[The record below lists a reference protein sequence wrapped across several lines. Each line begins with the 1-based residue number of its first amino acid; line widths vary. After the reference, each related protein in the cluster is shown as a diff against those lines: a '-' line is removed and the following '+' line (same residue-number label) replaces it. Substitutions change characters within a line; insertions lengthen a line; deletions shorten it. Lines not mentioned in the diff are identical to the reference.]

1 MKLAHNNLGSE
12 TSPYLLQHRDNP
24 VHWQPWSTEVLAAA
38 KAANKPV
45 LLSIG
50 YAACH
55 WCHVMAHESFE
66 DDSIAA
72 LMNELFVNIKLDRE
86 ERPDL
91 DSVYQN
97 ALALLGQQGGWP
109 LTMFLTPDGDPFW
122 GGTYFPKEA
131 RYGRPGFGDVLKS
144 VAEIYAGQ
152 PENIRHNV
160 TQIGQALQ
168 QMNSGATG
176 SVPSLAM
183 IDQCGHGCLQ
193 IMDEQNGGTNGA
205 PKFPQPSLLALL
217 WRTGMR
223 TGADALKRIV
233 RHSLDRM
240 CQGGIYDHVG
250 GGFARYAVDDQWLV
264 PHFEKMLYDNAQLI
278 DLLCDVWRDSGPDG
292 KDGQNP
298 LYATRIAET
307 VDWILRDMRIPG
319 GAFAASLDADSEG
332 VEGKFYVWDEAEID
346 EILGDDAALFKHM
359 YDVSPTG
366 NWEHKNILNRT
377 KSGLELSDP
386 ETEKKLADMRSKLL
400 AVRNKRVW
408 PGWDDKALTDWNAM
422 TIAALAEAAMVFK
435 RAEWLDYAKLAY
447 NFVINSLMTGEK
459 GHGHRRFLHSYR
471 NGKAQHAGML
481 EDYAHMIRA
490 ALRLYECF
498 GEDTYLR
505 EATEWCETVENLFA
519 DAKGGYFQSASDA
532 TDLVVRQKPY
542 MDNAVPAG
550 NAVMAQNLAR
560 LYALTGDT
568 KYRDRAEITIATFA
582 GRMDDQFPNMPGL
595 LLAAEMLQNP
605 VQIVL
610 VAKSRSQVYMEMRRA
625 IFATCLPNR
634 AITIL
639 ADTDALPDLH
649 PAKGKTAIK
658 GRETAYVCQ
667 GPVCS
672 APVTNA
678 EDLAKL
684 LADLPNKAA

>member
-1 MKLAHNNLGSE
+1 MELARNNLGSE
-12 TSPYLLQHRDNP
+12 TSPYLVQHRDNP
-24 VHWQPWSTEVLAAA
+24 VHWQPWSAEILAKA
-38 KAANKPV
+38 KAANKPI
-45 LLSIG
+45 LLSVG

-66 DDSIAA
+66 DEGIAA
-72 LMNELFVNIKLDRE
+72 LMNELFINIKLDRE

-91 DSVYQN
+91 DALYQN

-109 LTMFLTPDGDPFW
+109 LTMFLTPDGEPFW

-144 VAEIYAGQ
+144 VSEIYTQQ
-152 PENIRHNV
+152 PDNIRHNV
-160 TQIGQALQ
+160 AQIGQALIK
-168 QMNSGATG
+168 MNSGATG
-176 SVPSLAM
+176 SMPSLAM

-193 IMDEQNGGTNGA
+193 IMDGENGGTNGA
-205 PKFPQPSLLALL
+205 PKFPQPSLLALI
-217 WRTGMR
+217 WRVGVR
-223 TGADALKRIV
+223 TNDTDLKHIV

-278 DLLCDVWRDSGPDG
+278 DLLCDVWRETG
-292 KDGQNP
+292 NP
-298 LYATRIAET
+298 LYEARISET
-307 VDWILRDMRIPG
+307 IDWILRDMRIPG

-332 VEGKFYVWDEAEID
+332 IEGKFYVWDEAEINA
-346 EILGDDAALFKHM
+346 ILGNDAALFKDI

-377 KSGLELSDP
+377 QSGLGLADRT
-386 ETEKKLADMRSKLL
+386 TEKKLSEIRTKLL
-400 AVRNKRVW
+400 AVRNKRIW

-422 TIAALAEAAMVFK
+422 TITALAEAAMVFK
-435 RAEWLDYAKLAY
+435 RADWLDYAKLAY
-447 NFVINSLMTGEK
+447 NFVINSLMTGESND
-459 GHGHRRFLHSYR
+459 RRFLHSYR

-481 EDYAHMIRA
+481 EDYAHMICA

-498 GEDTYLR
+498 GEDAYLR
-505 EATEWCETVENLFA
+505 EATEWCEAVENLFA
-519 DAKGGYFQSASDA
+519 DTKGGYFQSASD
-532 TDLVVRQKPY
+532 TDDLVVRQKPH

-550 NAVMAQNLAR
+550 NSVMAQNLAR

-568 KYRDRAEITIATFA
+568 KYRDRAEITIAAFA
-582 GRMDDQFPNMPGL
+582 GRLNEQFPNIPGL

-605 VQIVL
+605 LQIVL
-610 VAKSRSQVYMEMRRA
+610 VAKERSQIYLEMRHA
-625 IFATCLPNR
+625 IFAAYLPNR

-649 PAKGKTAIK
+649 PAKGKTAID
-658 GRETAYVCQ
+658 GHETAYVCQ
-667 GPVCS
+667 GLVCS

-678 EDLAKL
+678 PDLAKL
-684 LADLPNKAA
+684 LADLPTSAA

>member
-1 MKLAHNNLGSE
+1 MKLAQNNLGSE

-24 VHWQPWSTEVLAAA
+24 VHWQPWSSEVLAAA

-45 LLSIG
+45 LLSVG

-66 DDSIAA
+66 DDGIAA

-109 LTMFLTPDGDPFW
+109 LTMFLTPDGEPFW

-144 VAEIYAGQ
+144 VAEIYSEQ

-160 TQIGQALQ
+160 TQIGQALLK
-168 QMNSGATG
+168 MNSGATG

-183 IDQCGHGCLQ
+183 IDQCGHGSLQ
-193 IMDEQNGGTNGA
+193 IMDGENGGTNGA

-217 WRTGMR
+217 WRTGVR
-223 TGADALKRIV
+223 TNDAELKRIV

-240 CQGGIYDHVG
+240 CQGGIYDHIG

-278 DLLCDVWRDSGPDG
+278 DLMCDVWRETG
-292 KDGQNP
+292 NR
-298 LYATRIAET
+298 LYETRVAET
-307 VDWILRDMRIPG
+307 IDWILRDMRIPG

-332 VEGKFYVWDEAEID
+332 VEGKFYVWDKDEID
-346 EILGDDAALFKHM
+346 KILGDDAALFKQV

-366 NWEHKNILNRT
+366 NWEHQNILNRT
-377 KSGLELSDP
+377 QSGLGLSDST
-386 ETEKKLADMRSKLL
+386 TEKKLTEMREKLL

-408 PGWDDKALTDWNAM
+408 PGWDDKTLTDWNAM

-435 RAEWLDYAKLAY
+435 RVEWLDYAKLAY
-447 NFVINSLMTGEK
+447 NFVINSLMTGDK
-459 GHGHRRFLHSYR
+459 DDRRFLHSYR
-471 NGKAQHAGML
+471 NGRAQHAGML
-481 EDYAHMIRA
+481 EDYAHMIRT

-498 GEDTYLR
+498 GEDSYLR
-505 EATEWCETVENLFA
+505 EATEWCEKVEELFA

-532 TDLVVRQKPY
+532 DDLVVRQKPY

-550 NAVMAQNLAR
+550 NSVMAQNLAR

-568 KYRDRAEITIATFA
+568 KYRDRAEIAIAAFA
-582 GRMDDQFPNMPGL
+582 GRMGEQFPNMPGL

-605 VQIVL
+605 LQIVL
-610 VAKSRSQVYMEMRRA
+610 VAKERSQIYMEMRRA
-625 IFATCLPNR
+625 IFAAYLPHR

-639 ADTDALPDLH
+639 ADTHALPDQH
-649 PAKGKTAIK
+649 PAKGKTAID
-658 GRETAYVCQ
+658 GHETAYVCQ

-678 EDLAKL
+678 ADLAKL

>member
-1 MKLAHNNLGSE
+1 MDLAQNNLGSE
-12 TSPYLLQHRDNP
+12 TSPYLLQHHDNP
-24 VHWQPWSTEVLAAA
+24 VHWQPWSPEILAAA

-45 LLSIG
+45 LLSVG

-66 DDSIAA
+66 DDGIAA
-72 LMNELFVNIKLDRE
+72 LMNEMFINIKLDRE

-109 LTMFLTPDGDPFW
+109 LTMFLTPDGEPFW

-144 VAEIYAGQ
+144 VSEIYTNQ
-152 PENIRHNV
+152 QDNIRHNV
-160 TQIGQALQ
+160 AQIGQALIK
-168 QMNSGATG
+168 MNSGATG
-176 SVPSLAM
+176 SMPSLAT

-193 IMDEQNGGTNGA
+193 IMDGENGGTNGA

-217 WRTGMR
+217 WRTGTR
-223 TGADALKRIV
+223 TGDADLKRIT

-278 DLLCDVWRDSGPDG
+278 DLMCDVWRDNGDG
-292 KDGQNP
+292 GKNP
-298 LYATRIAET
+298 LYETRIAET
-307 VDWILRDMRIPG
+307 IDWILRDMRIPG

-346 EILGDDAALFKHM
+346 EILGSDAALFKQF
-359 YDVSPTG
+359 YDVSAAG
-366 NWEHKNILNRT
+366 NWENKNILNRT
-377 KSGLELSDP
+377 QSGLGLPDP
-386 ETEKKLADMRSKLL
+386 ATEKKLAGMRDKLL
-400 AVRNKRVW
+400 EVRNKRIW

-422 TIAALAEAAMVFK
+422 TIAAMAEAAMVFK
-435 RAEWLDYAKLAY
+435 RADWLDYAKLAY
-447 NFVINSLMTGEK
+447 NFVISSLMQDG
-459 GHGHRRFLHSYR
+459 RFLHSYR
-471 NGKAQHAGML
+471 DGKAQHAGML

-498 GEDTYLR
+498 GEDAYLR
-505 EATEWCETVENLFA
+505 EAIDWCEKVEDLFV

-532 TDLVVRQKPY
+532 TDLVIRQKPH

-550 NAVMAQNLAR
+550 NSIMAQNLAR
-560 LYALTGDT
+560 LYALTGET
-568 KYRDRAEITIATFA
+568 KYRDRAETTIAAFA
-582 GRMDDQFPNMPGL
+582 GRLTEQFPNMPGL

-605 VQIVL
+605 LQIVL
-610 VAKSRSQVYMEMRRA
+610 ISNERSQDFMEMRRA
-625 IFATCLPNR
+625 IFAACLPNR

-639 ADTDALPDLH
+639 SDTATLPDLH
-649 PAKGKTAIK
+649 PAKGKTAINGK
-658 GRETAYVCQ
+658 VTAYVCQ

-672 APVTNA
+672 TPVTNA
-678 EDLAKL
+678 KDLGQL
-684 LADLPNKAA
+684 LADLPTKTA